1 MQIIERHVG
10 DVAIID
16 LSGRLVLG
24 DSDDLLRDKVNS
36 LVQQGEKN
44 ILVNLSQVSYMD
56 SSGIGELVGCYT
68 TVTRRG
74 GALKLVGLTKRISD
88 LLAITK
94 LLTVFDSYETE
105 KEAVASFRPVNV

>member
-1 MQIIERHVG
+1 MQINERHVG

-16 LSGRLVLG
+16 LSGKLVLG
-24 DSDDLLRDKVNS
+24 DSDNLLRDKVNS
-36 LVQQGEKN
+36 LVQQGQKN
-44 ILVNLSQVSYMD
+44 IVVNLGQLTYMD

-74 GALKLVGLTKRISD
+74 GTLRLLGLTKRIHD

-94 LLTVFDSYETE
+94 LLTVFDSYDTE
-105 KEAVASFRPVNV
+105 KDAVASFGTVKV

>member
-1 MQIIERHVG
+1 MQINERHVG

-16 LSGRLVLG
+16 LNGRLVLG
-24 DSDDLLRDKVNS
+24 DSDNLLRDKVNS

-44 ILVNLSQVSYMD
+44 ILVNLGQVSYMD

-94 LLTVFDSYETE
+94 LLTVFDSYDAE